1 VPESKILSKREL
13 EFLKALTQAKVPFL
27 VVGLSAAAL
36 QGAPVVTQ
44 DIDLW
49 FEDLQDP
56 KLKKVLKK
64 FKASYLPPVGLSPP
78 IFVGPGLELFDIV
91 LNMHGLRKFDLEYAN
106 ALTVPL
112 SKINIRVL
120 PLDRII
126 KSKEEIRREKDLLV
140 LKPLKDAL
148 KAQRQKI
155 KSRSGAK
162 PKRPAK
168 SIRKKP

>member
-1 VPESKILSKREL
+1 MPKSKIVSKREL
-13 EFLKALTQAKVPFL
+13 EFLNALTRAKVPFL

-49 FEDLQDP
+49 FKDIQDP

-78 IFVGPGLELFDIV
+78 VFLGPGLELFDVV
-91 LNMHGLRKFDLEYAN
+91 LNMHGLRSFDLEFAN

-112 SKINIRVL
+112 SKTKIRVL

-162 PKRPAK
+162 PKRPK
-168 SIRKKP
+168 STRKKA

>member
-1 VPESKILSKREL
+1 MPKSKIVSKREL
-13 EFLKALTQAKVPFL
+13 DFLNALTRARVPFL

-49 FEDLQDP
+49 FKDIRDP

-78 IFVGPGLELFDIV
+78 VFLGPGLELFDIV
-91 LNMHGLRKFDLEYAN
+91 LNMHGLRSFDLEFAN
-106 ALTVPL
+106 ALTVSL
-112 SKINIRVL
+112 SKTKIRVL

-155 KSRSGAK
+155 KSRSGVK
-162 PKRPAK
+162 PKRPK
-168 SIRKKP
+168 STRKKA